1 MKLKNIQECIAVKF
15 FLLLVTLILGAASI
29 FFIFHAIPFLEK
41 YSPSE
46 TVFTQT
52 DPFLSLYKQYL
63 DRAAVYTKYREA
75 GYLPDPSSFYS
86 KADLISMFNGK
97 ANGNLIP
104 SDDVYNMS
112 QESFEYYN
120 YILNQ
125 NNPDFFYY
133 ALNQTTNTFYYNET
147 MSDFIRKTQNIP
159 KQTPIT
165 SEILDD
171 FFESYVKVNCPYLI
185 LDTSYRMYYTNLSG
199 QNYSITEN
207 TVSFALRYLTL
218 DNSSNQIELEELSEK
233 TMTEKITNPSNYL
246 LYTGYL
252 KTESETNSVF
262 AELEK
267 EFELN
272 YNSYQQMLHFLPWI
286 VGGLILVLSFSII
299 VIGHKKGVNGIYHS
313 KFDKI
318 FYEILLL
325 GICLLAFLVICSVSF
340 LKEEI
345 KVDNIFVWVGL
356 FYLISF
362 WALSAF
368 FITTIRRFK
377 SHIWFESF
385 LCLKI
390 CRFLFQSF
398 YHISLYIKHTISK
411 FFHDTKK
418 LFRNFFLE
426 RSTVVLVFATLF
438 IFCCYTIF
446 SLLIAFESP
455 FIGLCLLFLGF
466 IILGLYLLRAAGDL
480 NVLRQVTRRITA
492 GDINT
497 KAPSQ
502 KSLLFRELTENINHI
517 GNGLAASVEK
527 ELKSERMKTELIT
540 NVSHDIKTPLTSII
554 NYVDLLKKIDLKD
567 ETAKSYLAVLEEKS
581 WRLKTLIED
590 LVEASKASSGT
601 LSIQLQR
608 LNLCELVKQACGEF
622 EDRLTEQNLQLILSL
637 PKERGEE
644 LPVIADGRS
653 TYRIIENLL
662 SNVNKYAMPGT
673 RVYVEAF
680 CNSTNA
686 LLSIKNISAAPL
698 NISSEELMERFV
710 RGDRSR
716 NTEGSGLGLSIAK
729 SLAELQHGSFK
740 LYLDGD
746 LFKAVVTLPLYLED
760 T

>member
-1 MKLKNIQECIAVKF
+1 MQ
-15 FLLLVTLILGAASI
+15 
-29 FFIFHAIPFLEK
+29 
-41 YSPSE
+41 
-46 TVFTQT
+46 
-52 DPFLSLYKQYL
+52 
-63 DRAAVYTKYREA
+63 
-75 GYLPDPSSFYS
+75 
-86 KADLISMFNGK
+86 
-97 ANGNLIP
+97 
-104 SDDVYNMS
+104 
-112 QESFEYYN
+112 
-120 YILNQ
+120 
-125 NNPDFFYY
+125 
-133 ALNQTTNTFYYNET
+133 
-147 MSDFIRKTQNIP
+147 
-159 KQTPIT
+159 
-165 SEILDD
+165 
-171 FFESYVKVNCPYLI
+171 VNCPYLI
-185 LDTSYRMYYTNLSG
+185 LDTSYRMYYTNITG

-207 TVSFALRYLTL
+207 TISFALRYLTS
-218 DNSSNQIELEELSEK
+218 DNSSNKINLEELSEK
-233 TMTEKITNPSNYL
+233 TITEIITKPSNYL

-252 KTESETNSVF
+252 KAEQQTNSVF
-262 AELEK
+262 SELEK
-267 EFELN
+267 EFEVN
-272 YNSYQQMLHFLPWI
+272 YNSYQKMLHFLPWI
-286 VGGLILVLSFSII
+286 IGGLILLLSFSII
-299 VIGHKKGVNGIYHS
+299 VIGHKKGINGIYHS
-313 KFDKI
+313 KFDKV

-325 GICLLAFLVICSVSF
+325 GMCLLAFLIIYGFFF

-345 KVDNIFVWVGL
+345 KVYNIFVWIGL

-362 WALSAF
+362 WALCVF

-390 CRFLFQSF
+390 CRFLFQTF
-398 YHISLYIKHTISK
+398 YNTGLYIKNTISQ
-411 FFHDTKK
+411 FFYNTKK

-426 RSTVVLVFATLF
+426 RSTVVLVLVSIF

-446 SLLIAFESP
+446 SLFITFQSL
-455 FIGLCLLFLGF
+455 FIGLSLLFLGF
-466 IILGLYLLRAAGDL
+466 TVFGIYLLRAVGDL
-480 NVLRQVTRRITA
+480 NILRQVTRRITT
-492 GDINT
+492 GDLNA

-502 KSLLFRELTENINHI
+502 KSLLFQELTENINHI

-567 ETAKSYLAVLEEKS
+567 ETAKSYLAILEEKS

-590 LVEASKASSGT
+590 LVEASKA
-601 LSIQLQR
+601 
-608 LNLCELVKQACGEF
+608 
-622 EDRLTEQNLQLILSL
+622 
-637 PKERGEE
+637 RGEE

-729 SLAELQHGSFK
+729 SLAELKHGSFK